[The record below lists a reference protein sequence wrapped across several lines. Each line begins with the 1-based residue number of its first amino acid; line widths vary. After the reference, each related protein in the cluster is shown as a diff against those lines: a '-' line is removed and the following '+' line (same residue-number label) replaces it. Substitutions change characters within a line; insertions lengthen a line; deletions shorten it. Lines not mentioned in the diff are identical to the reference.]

1 MKISKTLKSIFK
13 RHVYILDT
21 VCESFFRT
29 SEQDVFQTEV
39 KVSLVPNVKD
49 PQAAKHHRGNKRRS
63 IPMSAYG
70 RIRKQGLDVVTKD
83 VHNVVVAISVANLK
97 FIFKIDLKIFQTFKM
112 YSIY

>member
-1 MKISKTLKSIFK
+1 M
-13 RHVYILDT
+13 LDT

-83 VHNVVVAISVANLK
+83 VHNVVVAISVANLTY
-97 FIFKIDLKIFQTFKM
+97 IPD
-112 YSIY
+112 

>member
-1 MKISKTLKSIFK
+1 MDTL
-13 RHVYILDT
+13 
-21 VCESFFRT
+21 CESFFRT

-83 VHNVVVAISVANLK
+83 VHNVVVALSVANLK
-97 FIFKIDLKIFQTFKM
+97 FILLKIDLKNFANFQNVFKVLCKRH
-112 YSIY
+112 